1 MSFLKGLFGANPR
14 NELAERIGHGNSL
27 LREGR
32 VDAAIVEFRKAIDS
46 KPDSAEA
53 HERLASALSVIGRNQ
68 EAITEYRRSLQLRPD
83 AGTYAGLGIALQ
95 ETGEHGEAI
104 SVLVAAINLDPNHV
118 MAHFFLGEALTES
131 RELDK
136 AESQFRECV
145 RLSGSDPDSHWALAE
160 VLERKGELDEAA
172 EEYCVALSLAPNDP
186 DIRESYQLL
195 PAELKRLIRG
205 FKSRRSHTR

>member
-1 MSFLKGLFGANPR
+1 
-14 NELAERIGHGNSL
+14 
-27 LREGR
+27 
-32 VDAAIVEFRKAIDS
+32 VDAAIIEFRDAVRRN
-46 KPDSAEA
+46 PDDAEA
-53 HERLASALSVIGRNQ
+53 HERLASALSVKGRNH

-104 SVLVAAINLDPNHV
+104 SALVAAINLDPNHV

-145 RLSGSDPDSHWALAE
+145 RLSPGDADTHWALAE
-160 VLERKGELDEAA
+160 VLERKGDLNKAADEYYA
-172 EEYCVALSLAPNDP
+172 ALSLAPKDP
-186 DIRESYQLL
+186 DIDERYRLL
-195 PAELKRLIRG
+195 PADLKRLIRRH
-205 FKSRRSHTR
+205 KSGTR